1 MPWICGI
8 YESRPE
14 ACKKYP
20 QADSY
25 QPESCGYYFL
35 GDGKRRGRCEEDCES
50 SCCRLPRRN
59 GEPGEVALPAVAGGL
74 PCKHLEYVEEEVT
87 FAPAKTED
95 AEGDIRKAPVRA
107 KE

>member
-8 YESRPE
+8 YSKRPE

-25 QPESCGYYFL
+25 QPESCGYFFP
-35 GDGKRRGRCEEDCES
+35 GDGTRHGRCEPDCDS

-59 GEPGEVALPAVAGGL
+59 GEPGGAALPEIAGGL
-74 PCKHLEYVEEEVT
+74 PCKHLEYTEVTVEFSPEEVV
-87 FAPAKTED
+87 KV
-95 AEGDIRKAPVRA
+95 EGDIRKAPIKA
-107 KE
+107 EE